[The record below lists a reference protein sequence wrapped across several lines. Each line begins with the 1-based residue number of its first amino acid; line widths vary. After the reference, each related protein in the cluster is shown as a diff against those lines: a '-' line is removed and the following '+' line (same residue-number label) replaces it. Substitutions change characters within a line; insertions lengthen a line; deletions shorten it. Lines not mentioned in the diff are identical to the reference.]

1 MKHIM
6 IYVHGKGGSAAEAEH
21 YKALFPEAEVLGF
34 DYRAQTPW
42 EAKAEFPQ
50 FFEKQRK
57 QCDRLTLAA
66 NSIGAF
72 FSMSSLDET
81 LIDRAYF
88 ISPVVDMKN
97 LIENIMLWT
106 GVSER
111 ELAEKQEIPTQFGE
125 TLSWAYLTYV
135 REHPVLWQVPT
146 RILYGAHDNLTS
158 LETIRAFAEKTGAE
172 LTVMPGGEHW
182 FHTKEQMQF
191 LDNWIKNRRP
201 CNETEN
207 KDGFASPAYSSGNRA
222 GADGLRHQK
231 SC

>member
-21 YKALFPEAEVLGF
+21 YKALFLEAEVLGF
-34 DYRAQTPW
+34 DYRARTPW

-172 LTVMPGGEHW
+172 LTVMPDGEHW
-182 FHTKEQMQF
+182 FHTERQMQF
-191 LDNWIKNRRP
+191 LDQWIV
-201 CNETEN
+201 T
-207 KDGFASPAYSSGNRA
+207 
-222 GADGLRHQK
+222 
-231 SC
+231 

>member
-135 REHPVLWQVPT
+135 REHLVLWQVPT

-172 LTVMPGGEHW
+172 LTVMPDGEHW
-182 FHTKEQMQF
+182 FHTEWQMQF
-191 LDNWIKNRRP
+191 LDQWIV
-201 CNETEN
+201 T
-207 KDGFASPAYSSGNRA
+207 
-222 GADGLRHQK
+222 
-231 SC
+231 

>member
-146 RILYGAHDNLTS
+146 RILHGAHDNLTS

-172 LTVMPGGEHW
+172 LTVMPDGEHW
-182 FHTKEQMQF
+182 FHTEWQMQF
-191 LDNWIKNRRP
+191 LDQWIV
-201 CNETEN
+201 T
-207 KDGFASPAYSSGNRA
+207 
-222 GADGLRHQK
+222 
-231 SC
+231 

>member
-135 REHPVLWQVPT
+135 REHPVLWQVP
-146 RILYGAHDNLTS
+146 YGAHDNLTS

-172 LTVMPGGEHW
+172 LTVMPDGEHW
-182 FHTKEQMQF
+182 FHTEWQMQF
-191 LDNWIKNRRP
+191 LDQWIV
-201 CNETEN
+201 T
-207 KDGFASPAYSSGNRA
+207 
-222 GADGLRHQK
+222 
-231 SC
+231 

>member
-146 RILYGAHDNLTS
+146 RILYGAYDNLTS

-172 LTVMPGGEHW
+172 LTVMPDGEHW
-182 FHTKEQMQF
+182 FHTERQMQF
-191 LDNWIKNRRP
+191 LDQWIV
-201 CNETEN
+201 T
-207 KDGFASPAYSSGNRA
+207 
-222 GADGLRHQK
+222 
-231 SC
+231 